1 MIKSVNKYIKFST
14 LTLSIF
20 ISLTL
25 INVSRSSEL
34 AEAKIT
40 LDDLYQF
47 NDISSIDVSHSA
59 KQIAYSVSSVDVK
72 KDRYRNDIWLLDVT
86 KNKEKIILKGN
97 PYVGKT
103 KFSPDD
109 KLLGYLAPGRVSIL
123 NINKYGQ
130 SVLSIHQKDKSL
142 N

>member
-1 MIKSVNKYIKFST
+1 MIKSMNKYIKFST

-59 KQIAYSVSSVDVK
+59 NQIAYSVSSCGSK
-72 KDRYRNDIWLLDVT
+72 KRPLFVMI
-86 KNKEKIILKGN
+86 
-97 PYVGKT
+97 
-103 KFSPDD
+103 F
-109 KLLGYLAPGRVSIL
+109 GY
-123 NINKYGQ
+123 
-130 SVLSIHQKDKSL
+130 
-142 N
+142 